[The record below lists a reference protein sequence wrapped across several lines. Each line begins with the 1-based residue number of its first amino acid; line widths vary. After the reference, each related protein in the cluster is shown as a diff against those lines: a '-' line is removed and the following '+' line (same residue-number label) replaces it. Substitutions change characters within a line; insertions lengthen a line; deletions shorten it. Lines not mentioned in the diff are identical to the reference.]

1 MIGPSLASLQP
12 KIKNYYWISI
22 CLSQKL
28 QAQQAFK
35 STKYIIKV
43 NHDTFYK
50 DGFGKKMKNAKIF
63 WRLLNDVQLVLVLQ
77 QSEET
82 GRASCRLLKNCS
94 DSETTMKST
103 KAQCAVWTK
112 CFPSNRTSSDISW
125 NSCLEISFNICPR
138 LFAWKEN
145 MIFEETVNSKLWIGN
160 ILHNIALCLRQ
171 ELELQTQGYHT
182 VQTARC
188 AVQRRHGKCQMFCIQ
203 TTFIKYK

>member
-50 DGFGKKMKNAKIF
+50 EVLAIKWKIAKVF
-63 WRLLNDVQLVLVLQ
+63 WRLLNGVQLFLVLQ

-82 GRASCRLLKNCS
+82 GRASCLLKNCS

-103 KAQCAVWTK
+103 NAQCAVWTE
-112 CFPSNRTSSDISW
+112 CFPSNRTSWDISW
-125 NSCLEISFNICPR
+125 NSCLDIPFNICPR

-145 MIFEETVNSKLWIGN
+145 MIFEETVNSKL
-160 ILHNIALCLRQ
+160 
-171 ELELQTQGYHT
+171 
-182 VQTARC
+182 
-188 AVQRRHGKCQMFCIQ
+188 
-203 TTFIKYK
+203 